1 MNTLKEVLMSIK
13 HLVTLIRTA
22 YAGGFFECVDS
33 NGMRWNIA
41 EDSNR
46 AMRIEGPK
54 RIWLHDTE
62 AVMSNIEEV
71 FFVASKAVGFLKD
84 SLEKYENS
92 KNVLAPF
99 ILQEKISKTLE
110 VRK

>member
-22 YAGGFFECVDS
+22 YAGGFSECTDS
-33 NGMRWNIA
+33 QGMRWHIA

-54 RIWLHDTE
+54 RIWLNDIE
-62 AVMSNIEEV
+62 DLMSNIEEV
-71 FFVASKAVGFLKD
+71 FFIASKAVDFLKD
-84 SLEKYENS
+84 SLETYES
-92 KNVLAPF
+92 VKNILAPF